1 MAARAMNWKTTTTG
15 LITAISAVL
24 SIAKAVINNEPFD
37 PALIPAALAGIGLIF
52 AADAKK

>member
-1 MAARAMNWKTTTTG
+1 MNWKTTATG
-15 LITAISAVL
+15 IITAVSAVL
-24 SIAKAVINNEPFD
+24 AIAKAVINGQPFD

>member
-1 MAARAMNWKTTTTG
+1 MNWKTTTTG

-52 AADAKK
+52 AADAKKK